1 MKTVD
6 TSFILSLLNQAKS
19 EYEKNNS
26 ENSHL
31 TYMILRLKILLTQLP
46 SLQSCSE
53 EVDQTELLL
62 ARDVLEL
69 ATFISIKQK
78 DIATFERNVMEL
90 FIFYNDYKEIIS
102 PSKNESV
109 IRGIYLVHL
118 LSCDRIG
125 EFHIALEHILHKDRE
140 SQCISYSIE
149 LEHYLTDGNYNKI
162 MEIRNKVPLSE
173 YSFFIDKLVDT
184 CRGKVAKCIEQSYEK
199 ISLDKL
205 QNMMKFTD
213 TDDLI
218 RFINNMS
225 SVDFENIKISDTDTL
240 EKRIKW
246 DLIGDTV
253 VFTSVDQPANNTT
266 LDLIQNSLGYAIE
279 LERII

>member
-1 MKTVD
+1 M
-6 TSFILSLLNQAKS
+6 
-19 EYEKNNS
+19 
-26 ENSHL
+26 
-31 TYMILRLKILLTQLP
+31 
-46 SLQSCSE
+46 
-53 EVDQTELLL
+53 
-62 ARDVLEL
+62 
-69 ATFISIKQK
+69 
-78 DIATFERNVMEL
+78 
-90 FIFYNDYKEIIS
+90 
-102 PSKNESV
+102 

-125 EFHIALEHILHKDRE
+125 EFHIALEHILHRDRE
-140 SQCISYSIE
+140 NQYISYSIE

-184 CRGKVAKCIEQSYEK
+184 CREKVAKCIEQSYEK

-225 SVDFENIKISDTDTL
+225 SVDFEDIKVSDTDIL
-240 EKRIKW
+240 EKRIRW

-253 VFTSVDQPANNTT
+253 VFTSVDQPTNNTT